1 MSRSKQILSP
11 FFILLIGIIGL
22 MMFLYSRRID
32 EKYDIEQSK
41 EALIKYINE
50 TTEPDAVF
58 VMSSASDMT
67 KDQELI
73 SKIYEEADK
82 GGGCA
87 TATTAVERRACD
99 QTMEKLIELVK
110 KI

>member
-1 MSRSKQILSP
+1 MSRSKQILP

-22 MMFLYSRRID
+22 MMFLHSRRID

-41 EALIKYINE
+41 EALIEYINE
-50 TTEPDAVF
+50 TTEPDAMF

-67 KDQELI
+67 KDHELI
-73 SKIYEEADK
+73 SKIFEEADK
-82 GGGCA
+82 GDD
-87 TATTAVERRACD
+87 EYD
-99 QTMEKLIELVK
+99 KEKLIELVK